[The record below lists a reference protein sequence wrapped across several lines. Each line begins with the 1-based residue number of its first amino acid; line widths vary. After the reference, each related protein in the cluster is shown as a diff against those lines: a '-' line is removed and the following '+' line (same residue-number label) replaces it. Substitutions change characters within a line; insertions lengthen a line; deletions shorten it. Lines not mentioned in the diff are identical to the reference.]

1 MFRLTCLL
9 LLLLAPLLAQ
19 ADGWALAREDKARDI
34 RVYVRDMRG
43 SDYQAFYAVT
53 RVTARIDSVV
63 AVLSDV
69 PAMPEW
75 VVRMVGV
82 RLLRRE
88 SDRELWVH
96 AHYRLPYPF
105 LDREAVLHSR
115 LQQDARSG
123 QVTIITRSLP
133 GMVAPKREK
142 RVRLA
147 DMHSTWKITPEQSGR
162 VRIEFWGEGEPGGY
176 VPPLLFN
183 YNLPDEPLQ
192 TLRNLRQM
200 LTRDKY
206 RDRDLD
212 YIR

>member
-1 MFRLTCLL
+1 MFRLTWLL
-9 LLLLAPLLAQ
+9 LLFAPLLAQ
-19 ADGWALAREDKARDI
+19 ADVWTLAREDKARDI
-34 RVYVRDMRG
+34 RVYVRDMPG
-43 SDYQAFYAVT
+43 SDYQSFYAVT
-53 RVTARIDSVV
+53 RMAARIDSVV

-75 VVRMVGV
+75 IVRMVSV

-88 SDRELWVH
+88 PDRELWVH

-123 QVTIITRSLP
+123 QVTIVTRSVP
-133 GMVAPKREK
+133 GMIAPGREK

-147 DMHSTWKITPEQSGR
+147 GVHSTWKITPEPAGR
-162 VRIEFWGEGEPGGY
+162 VRIEFWGQGEPGGY

-200 LTRDKY
+200 LIRDKY
-206 RDRDLD
+206 RERDLE

>member
-9 LLLLAPLLAQ
+9 LLLAPLLVR
-19 ADGWALAREDKARDI
+19 ADGWTLAREDKARDI
-34 RVYVRDMRG
+34 RVYVRDMPG
-43 SDYQAFYAVT
+43 SDYQSFYAVT
-53 RVTARIDSVV
+53 RMAVRIDSVV

-75 VVRMVGV
+75 IVRMVSV

-88 SDRELWVH
+88 PDRELWVH

-115 LQQDARSG
+115 LQQDVRSG
-123 QVTIITRSLP
+123 QVTIVTRSVP
-133 GMVAPKREK
+133 GMIAPGREK

-147 DMHSTWKITPEQSGR
+147 GVHSTWKITPEPAGR
-162 VRIEFWGEGEPGGY
+162 VRIEFWGQGEPGGY

-200 LTRDKY
+200 LIRDKY
-206 RDRDLD
+206 RERDLE

>member
-1 MFRLTCLL
+1 MFRLTWLFLL
-9 LLLLAPLLAQ
+9 FAPLLAQ
-19 ADGWALAREDKARDI
+19 ADVWTLAREDKARDI
-34 RVYVRDMRG
+34 RVYVRDMPG
-43 SDYQAFYAVT
+43 SDYQSFYAVT
-53 RVTARIDSVV
+53 RMAVRIDSVV

-75 VVRMVGV
+75 IVRMVSV

-88 SDRELWVH
+88 PDRELWVH

-115 LQQDARSG
+115 LQQDVRSG
-123 QVTIITRSLP
+123 QVTIVTRSVP
-133 GMVAPKREK
+133 GMIAPGREK

-147 DMHSTWKITPEQSGR
+147 GVHSTWKITPEPAGR
-162 VRIEFWGEGEPGGY
+162 VRIEFWGQGEPGGY

-200 LTRDKY
+200 LIRDKY
-206 RDRDLD
+206 RERDLE